1 MTGLKT
7 RLRASLRSGSI
18 RSVGNMMAAGIVGWI
33 QTLDSKIIRY
43 DPLAD
48 PVVRGFKGPAIFVF
62 WHEYML
68 VPCWARRGCD
78 LVLLASRHRDA
89 DWLLGL
95 ASSFGY
101 EAVRGST
108 SRGGAEA
115 VLTIV
120 RQLKGKSLV
129 ITPDG
134 PLGPRRQVSS
144 GCIYLSSLLGIPIV
158 PLGCGYDRPW
168 RFQRTWDQFACP
180 RFGSR
185 ARIVLDHPI
194 QAPKK
199 LGKDGVEEY
208 RQLVEQRLSNVT
220 SIAEEWAIDGSTKAG
235 EEPFYCAR
243 QESLEP

>member
-1 MTGLKT
+1 VTGLKT

-95 ASSFGY
+95 ASS
-101 EAVRGST
+101 
-108 SRGGAEA
+108 
-115 VLTIV
+115 
-120 RQLKGKSLV
+120 
-129 ITPDG
+129 
-134 PLGPRRQVSS
+134 
-144 GCIYLSSLLGIPIV
+144 LLGIPIV

-168 RFQRTWDQFACP
+168 RFRRTWDQFACP

-194 QAPKK
+194 HAPKK

-208 RQLVEQRLSNVT
+208 RQLVERRLSNVT
-220 SIAEEWAIDGSTKAG
+220 SIAEEWAIDGSTKDG